1 MKPTTHPRPS
11 LVVFGLLLTLALA
24 LGPVGCEEAVWVF
37 PEDGS
42 VQQGPFDVQVYWSPD
57 MVASTLQVAMNNEVV
72 TDSMCP
78 AASIGMSP
86 AASTGMSPGAEIA
99 GVMGMLTN
107 TFPGKKLVSAQI
119 MDSNG
124 LPYGATSIFT
134 VTSATGRA
142 GFAGGLMVFECTDSF
157 LNSPLQI
164 PGLDLDVGFSEA
176 ICKGLPISGLFP
188 AGDSAFPVSSDPFP
202 VMFGL
207 FPKEVTFDVDGTI
220 PNGISTSPVELA
232 LSLDFNPEDPTQE
245 GKICRAS
252 FVMEG
257 AILPVQPEISGRY
270 HAAMVQSLKQVSL
283 SLVSGGECEVLFTS
297 PSDVDVMTFNYVARK
312 R

>member
-1 MKPTTHPRPS
+1 MKPTNHSRPC
-11 LVVFGLLLTLALA
+11 LAVFGLLLTLLLA
-24 LGPVGCEEAVWVF
+24 LGPVGCEETVWIF

-42 VQQGPFDVQVYWSPD
+42 VQQGAFDVQVYWSPD
-57 MVASTLQVAMNNEVV
+57 MVPSTLQIAMNDEEITN
-72 TDSMCP
+72 S
-78 AASIGMSP
+78 
-86 AASTGMSPGAEIA
+86 MSPGVAMRMASATEIGEGL
-99 GVMGMLTN
+99 GVLIN
-107 TFPGKKLVSAQI
+107 PFPGKKLVSAQ
-119 MDSNG
+119 MLDSYG

-134 VTSATGRA
+134 ATSATGRA

-164 PGLDLDVGFSEA
+164 PGVDLDLGFSEV

-188 AGDSAFPVSSDPFP
+188 AGDSAFPVSSEPFP

-207 FPKEVTFDVDGTI
+207 FPQAVTFDVDGTI

-232 LSLDFNPEDPTQE
+232 LSFDFNPEDPTQE
-245 GKICRAS
+245 GKVCRAS

-257 AILPVQPEISGRY
+257 TVLPVQPEISGLY

-283 SLVSGGECEVLFTS
+283 SLVSGGECEALFTS
-297 PSDVDVMTFNYVARK
+297 PSDVDVMTFNYMARK
-312 R
+312 